1 MKRTLFIL
9 ISIALSS
16 CLLAAKCKKDNVTP
30 PDNPYGLPNATQTG
44 ADVFAFRE
52 NGSNIIYKEN
62 SFSYKFGRD
71 KNDTVIAGIKIGTN
85 VPPAAHSVIFELYGN
100 ITTGKTYNLED
111 STQISC
117 RYQTSNNKLC
127 QQDYYGFYPKTG
139 TITFTKIDLINK
151 ILSGR
156 FNNIKIPVDNCISID
171 TLNITDGRFDLHY
184 YDNFPST
191 Q

>member
-9 ISIALSS
+9 ISIVLTG
-16 CLLAAKCKKDNVTP
+16 CLLTACWKTRP
-30 PDNPYGLPNATQTG
+30 FLSTDNPYGLPNATQKG
-44 ADVFAFRE
+44 ANVFAFRE
-52 NGSNIIYKEN
+52 NGSNVIYKEN
-62 SFSYKFGRD
+62 PYSYKYGRD
-71 KNDTVIAGIKIGTN
+71 KNDTLVAGISIGTN
-85 VPPAAHSVIFELYGN
+85 VPPAAHSLTFELYGN
-100 ITTGKTYNLED
+100 IITGKTYNLKD

-117 RYQTSNNKLC
+117 HYQTSNNKLC
-127 QQDYYGFYPKTG
+127 QTDYYGFYPKTG

-156 FNNIKIPVDNCISID
+156 FNNIKIPIDNCTSID